1 MVGTGNIL
9 VINLTFV
16 YCLVV
21 SSSSSMQDLNGGE
34 YAEAQRGSPGEGRKN
49 ATVNAP
55 MHGNDHRLFAKVAPI
70 ASNIALKSHG
80 RRLPWQS
87 CRPNS
92 CIAPRSQHSSVRVS
106 NHSCRL
112 ASEPGAKFGTTR
124 RTQAPSTN

>member
-49 ATVNAP
+49 GTVNAP
-55 MHGNDHRLFAKVAPI
+55 MHGNDHRLFAK
-70 ASNIALKSHG
+70 S
-80 RRLPWQS
+80 
-87 CRPNS
+87 
-92 CIAPRSQHSSVRVS
+92 RSI
-106 NHSCRL
+106 
-112 ASEPGAKFGTTR
+112 SE
-124 RTQAPSTN
+124 